1 MVEREFEKFTSKA
14 LLANLARTFV
24 KEVYYD
30 PKYSIF
36 LQIFEKFP
44 ALKSQIETL
53 LKEIFHPYKNNLLVL
68 EEFRNFFI
76 RNLPFLIRH
85 PYKIQG
91 YWLIFDLLFKFFEEN
106 RQINIKTSETIF
118 SILDRTLDIIFEKD
132 FEEFSQVLKEVLKAV
147 SNLPLV
153 YFLNFLENY
162 YSFKKLIK
170 KLNRFKLDEELN
182 DICIYLLKRAYNLTY
197 ELWKKLV
204 EGEVENLL
212 KPLENKVS
220 KVLNFSFS
228 YFNRLAEAL
237 EKNQFNLEV
246 LLQYPDHLDLLK
258 ELKEIIYEINK
269 LDDSVFSDEKR
280 LLFLFKLI
288 ENPGLNLIH
297 EELIREVNRILIIL
311 IESKIFK
318 NLEEFL
324 TKFFRILKENLNL
337 YPSTALECI
346 KNIGICILN
355 KKDVY
360 LTELLINEIVKFGF
374 QPPKIEGI
382 DETWRIKQN
391 PNHLLNIKVWLE
403 IFETNPEWCS
413 SLLSA
418 LTLNLKLYG
427 VSIRDTDLFQ
437 REVTKLLNSTIKPV
451 YNLVKQFCKCLPV
464 YYNEIGAEGLIRD
477 LSTEIDELFQRS
489 DTLIHF
495 LRKFIHIENSSLAI
509 SFIKDIL
516 KFWYTLDENFIKSYI
531 PDVLLEKILKED
543 RDYYIPIYNILHSLL
558 KDLNLENL
566 EILLEKDID
575 YIKEKL
581 EQVEGEEI
589 YKKKLYLLIYL
600 YKLEYQKYYGML
612 NDIKMFVNQY
622 KQAGFEFVQEIE
634 SLVESKI
641 SVYNKLDKILFWLNE
656 LKDKII
662 LSSEKF
668 TPVEEI
674 ILKRHVAVD
683 IPSMYGRYKEKK
695 FDALGLTFR
704 LEYLANKYF
713 EEIVDN
719 FELSIITKLSFFE
732 ILKILKIFK
741 KALVIDGISSQK
753 FNLYLKLLENSLKS
767 YPLSYYQYLDIFKG
781 LIDGVQHIVKSYY
794 INPYLKVFPLIFSNL
809 DSENLCFKY
818 KQYLDKLNPE
828 ERYFYISEIII
839 REIIGSGFALK
850 YLDKFLRKV
859 YQLLSDYIDK
869 FDKRDLNLLMSY
881 DKRKTISFIHQPNF
895 LVSDLIYLGN
905 KGYNLLLLSRDEK
918 VKNFKIP
925 YGFILT
931 TEIFRCYELMKRYP
945 ELEEDYKNTLK
956 EAIRV
961 LEVLTG
967 KKYGCVNNSLI
978 LSVRSGSAIS
988 MPGMMSSILNVG
1000 LNLDLVK
1007 GLAEKTQNLWF
1018 AWDTYRRFVQSWAM
1032 AYGVNRD
1039 FFNNLMREHK
1049 RKYGVKMKREFTGE
1063 QMQELALLYREK
1075 VLEQGIEIS
1084 DDPWEQLFKSIEL
1097 ILDSWYNN
1105 KANTYREIMQIA
1117 EEWGT
1122 AVIVQQMVFGNKG
1135 PMAGTGVSFT
1145 TSPIGKFP
1153 RVVLWGDYTT
1163 HNQGEDIVSGLVNT
1177 YPISIEQRKWEEREG
1192 PSLEEAF
1199 PEIYKSL
1206 LDLAYYL
1213 VYEKDWGHQEIEF
1226 TFESEKSED
1235 LYILQVRDIIL
1246 REEKMVPFVKK
1257 EVLSDLEYIGKGIG
1271 VSGGLLS
1278 GRVVFNLQDIEV
1290 LKLQGEPLILLR
1302 YDTVPDNIREIS
1314 LVDGILTARGGQ
1326 TSHAAI
1332 VASRL
1337 GKVCVVG
1344 CEKLSIN
1351 DLQKEARIEGI
1362 TLKLGDWITIN
1373 GLNGHIFKGRLS
1385 ECKI

>member
-1 MVEREFEKFTSKA
+1 MLERNSEKFTSKA

-30 PKYSIF
+30 PKYNIF
-36 LQIFEKFP
+36 LKIFENFP
-44 ALKSQIETL
+44 ALRSQIEGL
-53 LKEIFHPYKNNLLVL
+53 LREIFHPYKNNLLVL
-68 EEFRNFFI
+68 DEFRNFFI
-76 RNLPFLIRH
+76 KNLSILIKHSYR
-85 PYKIQG
+85 IQG
-91 YWLIFDLLFKFFEEN
+91 YWLIFDLLFKFFGEN
-106 RQINIKTSETIF
+106 RQINIKASETIF
-118 SILDRTLDIIFEKD
+118 SILDRTLDVILEKD
-132 FEEFSQVLKEVLKAV
+132 YEEISEVLKEVLKAV
-147 SNLPLV
+147 SNLPPV

-162 YSFKKLIK
+162 YSFKKLVK
-170 KLNRFKLDEELN
+170 KLIRFKLNEELN
-182 DICIYLLKRAYNLTY
+182 EICIFLLKRAYNLTY
-197 ELWKKLV
+197 ELWRKLV
-204 EGEVENLL
+204 EGEIESLL
-212 KPLENKVS
+212 KSLENKVYNVS
-220 KVLNFSFS
+220 NFNVS
-228 YFNRLAEAL
+228 YFDFLIESLEKEMASLEAL
-237 EKNQFNLEV
+237 LK
-246 LLQYPDHLDLLK
+246 YPDHLELLR

-269 LDDSVFSDEKR
+269 LDDSVFSDEKK

-297 EELIREVNRILIIL
+297 EELIREVNKILIIL
-311 IESKIFK
+311 IESKIYK
-318 NLEEFL
+318 NLEEFI
-324 TKFFRILKENLNL
+324 TKFFKILKENLNL
-337 YPSTALECI
+337 YPWTALECI

-382 DETWRIKQN
+382 SENWRIKQN

-413 SLLSA
+413 GLVSA

-427 VSIRDTDLFQ
+427 VSIKDTDLFQ
-437 REVTKLLNSTIKPV
+437 REITKLLNSPIKPV

-495 LRKFIHIENSSLAI
+495 LRKFVHIENSSLAI
-509 SFIKDIL
+509 DFIKNIL
-516 KFWYTLDENFIKSYI
+516 KFWTTLDSNYIKDYI
-531 PDVLLEKILKED
+531 PEILLNKIVEEDVDFYLPIHHILNSFLKISGVETIEK
-543 RDYYIPIYNILHSLL
+543 
-558 KDLNLENL
+558 
-566 EILLEKDID
+566 LLEKDIN
-575 YIKEKL
+575 YIEEKL
-581 EQVEGEEI
+581 KEVEGQDI
-589 YKKKLYLLIYL
+589 YKKKLFLLIYL

-622 KQAGFEFVQEIE
+622 SQAGFDFVHEIE
-634 SLVESKI
+634 VLVNSDI
-641 SVYNKLDKILFWLNE
+641 SVYNKLEKILFWLNE

-668 TPVEEI
+668 APVEEI
-674 ILKRHVAVD
+674 IFKRHVAVD

-741 KALVIDGISSQK
+741 KALIIDGISSQK
-753 FNLYLKLLENSLKS
+753 FNLYLNLLENSLKS
-767 YPLSYYQYLDIFKG
+767 YPLTYHQYLDIFRG
-781 LIDGVQHIVKSYY
+781 LIEGVQHIVKSYY
-794 INPYLKVFPLIFSNL
+794 INPYLKVFPLIFNNL
-809 DSENLCFKY
+809 DTEFLLPKY
-818 KQYLDKLNPE
+818 KQYLNKLTSE

-839 REIIGSGFALK
+839 REIIESGFALK

-859 YQLLSDYIDK
+859 YQLLSDYVDKIDK
-869 FDKRDLNLLMSY
+869 KDLNLLMSY

-895 LVSDLIYLGN
+895 LVVDLIYLGN
-905 KGYNLLLLSRDEK
+905 KGYNLLLLSKEEK
-918 VKNFKIP
+918 NKNFKIP

-931 TEIFRCYELMKRYP
+931 TEIFRCYELMRKYP
-945 ELEEDYKNTLK
+945 ELWEDYKTTIK
-956 EAIRV
+956 EAIKT
-961 LEVLTG
+961 LEALTG
-967 KKYGCVNNSLI
+967 KKYGCIENSLI

-1000 LNLDLVK
+1000 LNLELVE

-1039 FFNNLMREHK
+1039 FFNQLMREHK
-1049 RKYGVKMKREFTGE
+1049 RKYGVRMKREFTGE
-1063 QMQELALLYREK
+1063 QMRELALLYRKK
-1075 VLEQGIEIS
+1075 VLELGIEII

-1105 KANTYREIMQIA
+1105 KANIYREIMQIA

-1122 AVIVQQMVFGNKG
+1122 AIIVQQMVFGNKG
-1135 PMAGTGVSFT
+1135 PAAGTGVTFT

-1177 YPISIEQRKWEEREG
+1177 YPISVEQRKWEERPG

-1226 TFESEKSED
+1226 TFESEKTED

-1257 EVLSDLEYIGKGIG
+1257 EILSNLEYIGKGIG

-1278 GRVVFNLQDIEV
+1278 GRVVFNLKDIEFF
-1290 LKLQGEPLILLR
+1290 KSKNEPLILLR
-1302 YDTVPDNIREIS
+1302 YDTVPDNIKEIS

-1351 DLQKEARIEGI
+1351 DLQKEARIDGV

-1373 GLNGHIFKGRLS
+1373 GLNGHVYKGKLN
-1385 ECKI
+1385 E